1 MAEPATPGRPEGV
14 AAPSP
19 VRSAAAGPSATA
31 RAPQRRREPPG
42 ASRFSRSEK
51 APAGVGQQRV
61 EANRRQQEP
70 AQRLHRLAIDQSID
84 QRNPLGVDHADLLHH
99 VHLNLSPTEHHVT
112 ANGAR
117 RRPTRSCR
125 PSPRQRC
132 TSNERRCNR
141 TPSRPPMIN
150 PRLVRGRLPHRRSL
164 APRRSRTRPAAIE
177 KRRRDPEGSHLTDVA
192 TATAGCILLVQES
205 LCAAVTACRR
215 CRPRDLHAKR
225 CAQRPVRSDKS
236 PPAGHDRS
244 KGHAPAKELAPPGAT
259 RRQAARSSGSPA
271 PSADS
276 PPTRNRN
283 AAFAC
288 RLAANTAVGSERRTR
303 SHDSM

>member
-150 PRLVRGRLPHRRSL
+150 PRLVRGRLLHRRSL
-164 APRRSRTRPAAIE
+164 ASRRSRTRPAAIE

-192 TATAGCILLVQES
+192 TATAGCVLLLFKRAFALQS
-205 LCAAVTACRR
+205 PLADAV
-215 CRPRDLHAKR
+215 DLVTST
-225 CAQRPVRSDKS
+225 PNDVRS
-236 PPAGHDRS
+236 GQC
-244 KGHAPAKELAPPGAT
+244 APTKAHQPGT
-259 RRQAARSSGSPA
+259 TDQRGMRRRKNWRRQAPRGVKPQEALARRPH
-271 PSADS
+271 P
-276 PPTRNRN
+276 
-283 AAFAC
+283 
-288 RLAANTAVGSERRTR
+288 RTR
-303 SHDSM
+303 LRPETGTPRSHAD